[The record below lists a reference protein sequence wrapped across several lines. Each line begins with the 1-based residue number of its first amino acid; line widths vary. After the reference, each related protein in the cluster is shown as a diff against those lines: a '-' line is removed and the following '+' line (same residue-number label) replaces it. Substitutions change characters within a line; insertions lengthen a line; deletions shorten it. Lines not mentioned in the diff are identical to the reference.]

1 MRKKKSSKKLL
12 FKCIFFVFLC
22 VIIIRMCI
30 GTVVVISK
38 KDKFSLKNIF
48 NYGISDLNEDSGEN
62 SYSFEIDD
70 EDGFVYSD
78 TLKIKINILKY
89 SNDNNYNI
97 VCWDNGIEQKNMAI
111 SSDYVETELE
121 LNEGKNDI
129 LVKIYNNGSL
139 ENEYSKCVYYIKPY
153 THQFLDELTLKGVGC
168 QFRPT
173 IYETNY
179 KKSINLIT
187 KIGAQVVRCD
197 LKWHTLQAP
206 SGKYIYLDYYD
217 GWINSLKE
225 KNIKIIAPIS
235 GMGNF
240 LGSDQQISSEEE
252 SKKFINF
259 YNFVSDRYNGKL
271 DYVELFNEPN
281 NSAYFNDETINWYVK
296 TAKKISDLR
305 KNNVIAGVAASY
317 MQDKPK
323 EVSISTY
330 FNKATNAGLT
340 QYNIPFSYHVYDYE
354 NKKIQNASLLNKL
367 NVISDLFLNDGGFEK
382 KYLTEYGVS
391 TYTTNK
397 ITEEQ
402 QAEKVVQQ
410 STILDEKNIDMSV
423 LYSFIDLTT
432 NKGVRGDNFG
442 LMGNDYTPKKAYYSM
457 KNYYQNTNG
466 AEYIGAISSVA
477 DGLEFH
483 VYDKDGVP
491 LAVCWSRDSSKTIE
505 IPYSGFTAYDLY
517 GNEIENT
524 DGKLSITSSPVYLK
538 NVDRSYFYR
547 AISNTA
553 VSAYDEF
560 LTNYSDYLD
569 SSDEMIAVK
578 NEVNKMKKYAEGLA
592 NGGEVSEA
600 EALSKM
606 KEHFAIGDMILKA
619 YKDEKLSCEYVKLSS
634 MLDQL
639 NTIGYAFEDLVT
651 ITAKDVSNANLT
663 ATEKIMNTFD
673 NKASANVSVE
683 MVYPNKI
690 KAFAKD
696 YYDTSSYING
706 LEEDNPIKNGL
717 IISKGLHAY
726 YLAGW
731 ADSFTDC
738 YLETPEITIQ
748 YSNTELTNEDVV
760 VTLESN
766 VPIEMEGSNQYTF
779 TENGSFTFKYT
790 LYGEPKEITAVVDW
804 IDKDAPVISGIDER
818 EDETEQVTLN
828 VTDANLDTITV
839 TKDGQDVSFSNGD
852 ILIEK
857 GEYEVVAKD
866 RAGNSS
872 ERSFKIVDYIE
883 SNKIYYVSSD
893 GTGDGSSEDLPMN
906 VKDLNKLKLYAG
918 DKILLKSGEKYSVNI
933 ECKRK
938 GSPDNRVVISNYGEG
953 ALPVINGSLDLV
965 SNLEISNLK
974 FTNNAESCLVTN
986 YDYCENVKIENCIF
1000 DNVADSAIYL
1010 NRQVSNFE
1018 ITNCIFKNCK
1028 NAGITMKNDSQNL
1041 MVNSVK
1047 ITNNIFVNLT
1057 KSIDIASEIADNTFE
1072 NVEIGEN
1079 YFIVQTSDEAVI
1091 KVGKIVTDK
1100 FEVSVYSNLF
1110 YSFSRAYEV
1119 FEDSLNDIKGHLLCD
1134 YNTFYA
1140 YKESKYLNDISDI
1153 KTLGDE
1159 YGNEVNSNVTV
1170 IDREKYD
1177 VYDCLNT
1184 TLKLDDKEQ
1193 ILSNLTEKIDVGN
1206 RRMQVDVV
1214 GSPDRIIKNK
1224 VMGLEEM
1231 KNSDIEEIT
1240 DSSVAD
1246 EVLPLAGWQKVSIA
1260 IISIIVITGLF
1271 SAGKYSKYKKDT
1283 KKQIRRK

>member
-1 MRKKKSSKKLL
+1 MKKNGIFFLITIFLVLTVILVICFSKYNGIINLEKYKMKLNNL
-12 FKCIFFVFLC
+12 LINKQNYELEISEENKCIY
-22 VIIIRMCI
+22 
-30 GTVVVISK
+30 
-38 KDKFSLKNIF
+38 DK
-48 NYGISDLNEDSGEN
+48 E
-62 SYSFEIDD
+62 
-70 EDGFVYSD
+70 
-78 TLKIKINILKY
+78 IKINVKINNFSENTKY
-89 SNDNNYNI
+89 KLVAIVNNQTSEFEIVSNE
-97 VCWDNGIEQKNMAI
+97 CMI
-111 SSDYVETELE
+111 SLPQNV
-121 LNEGKNDI
+121 EGKKQVTLNLYENDEI
-129 LVKIYNNGSL
+129 V
-139 ENEYSKCVYYIKPY
+139 ENIDEELYIVFNYEK
-153 THQFLDELTLKGVGC
+153 QFLDEISEYGVQVHYRDG
-168 QFRPT
+168 T
-173 IYETNY
+173 KEKIES
-179 KKSINLIT
+179 SINLLKNLGINYVRSDFLYNSIYFKNGT
-187 KIGAQVVRCD
+187 QNYEAYDKWVNKIKNNTNVKILAVLGGYALSDNNKKFDSLDEINEYKSFPKILSNMFSNIDFFEVFNELNLESSYKKAYYTEED
-197 LKWHTLQAP
+197 MKFY
-206 SGKYIYLDYYD
+206 KYLLE
-217 GWINSLKE
+217 SLE
-225 KNIKIIAPIS
+225 NKNIMIAGTS
-235 GMGNF
+235 TTKNLKGN
-240 LGSDQQISSEEE
+240 SISS
-252 SKKFINF
+252 IDF
-259 YNFVSDRYNGKL
+259 YNLLNNIGGLDRINNVAIHPYTTNNVGRVSEIIEQHRK
-271 DYVELFNEPN
+271 LFND
-281 NSAYFNDETINWYVK
+281 F
-296 TAKKISDLR
+296 
-305 KNNVIAGVAASY
+305 GG
-317 MQDKPK
+317 
-323 EVSISTY
+323 
-330 FNKATNAGLT
+330 F
-340 QYNIPFSYHVYDYE
+340 
-354 NKKIQNASLLNKL
+354 LNL
-367 NVISDLFLNDGGFEK
+367 NV
-382 KYLTEYGVS
+382 TEYGS
-391 TYTTNK
+391 TLLYISDK
-397 ITEEQ
+397 V
-402 QAEKVVQQ
+402 QADDLVKQT
-410 STILDEKNIDMSV
+410 TILEKNNIKLKI
-423 LYSFIDLTT
+423 LYTLWTT
-432 NKGVRGDNFG
+432 TSNLKSYEQFG
-442 LMGNDYTPKKAYYSM
+442 LLTNDYKPRLSYYSM

-466 AEYIGAISSVA
+466 SEYIGAIPSVA

-491 LAVCWSRDSSKTIE
+491 LVVCWSSDKNKTIE
-505 IPYSGFTAYDLY
+505 IPYSGFIAYDLY
-517 GNEIENT
+517 GNVIENT

-673 NKASANVSVE
+673 NKVSANVSVE

-731 ADSFTDC
+731 ADSFADC
-738 YLETPEITIQ
+738 YLETPEIAIQ

-872 ERSFKIVDYIE
+872 ERSFKIVNYIE
-883 SNKIYYVSSD
+883 SNKIYYVSPD

-906 VKDLNKLKLYAG
+906 IKDLNKLKLYAG

-938 GSPDNRVVISNYGEG
+938 GSPDNRIVISNYGEG

-965 SNLEISNLK
+965 SNLKISNLR

-1041 MVNSVK
+1041 MVNSVN

-1057 KSIDIASEIADNTFE
+1057 KSIDIASEVADNTFE

-1119 FEDSLNDIKGHLLCD
+1119 FDDSLNDIKGHLLCD

-1159 YGNEVNSNVTV
+1159 YGNEANSNVTV

-1214 GSPDRIIKNK
+1214 GSPDKIIKNK

-1231 KNSDIEEIT
+1231 KISDIEEIT

>member
-1 MRKKKSSKKLL
+1 MKNKKTKKNILIVVIL
-12 FKCIFFVFLC
+12 FILIFWFLPT
-22 VIIIRMCI
+22 III
-30 GTVVVISK
+30 
-38 KDKFSLKNIF
+38 N
-48 NYGISDLNEDSGEN
+48 
-62 SYSFEIDD
+62 
-70 EDGFVYSD
+70 
-78 TLKIKINILKY
+78 LKIKNHINVKEIYSLTDVIEEFTTKNFESTYNINFNCQNNIVYTNEVKISYDFPNSDLKLIINDKEYNVRNNGEINYTLLQEGKNTIVLKVYDQDEKVKEISQDIYCILPYFSQFNDKYEKNGVVVHYRDSNPNYEDIDQSIDQLDSLGIQYIRTDFLQSSIINSSNDVYNFEKYDRWINKINNRNSNIQIIAIADGIFKHGGNRTIDSDSEIDEYVDYIEKIQSKYPQIKYFQILNEPNSYATWKINYNNTATIKWYSRIYEKLYEKSDLKNKIITSGTETPDSENEQKITSLNFYSEFSRTGGLNYINNISFHPYAFNDLYRLKLIINDHKKY
-89 SNDNNYNI
+89 SN
-97 VCWDNGIEQKNMAI
+97 
-111 SSDYVETELE
+111 
-121 LNEGKNDI
+121 
-129 LVKIYNNGSL
+129 
-139 ENEYSKCVYYIKPY
+139 EN
-153 THQFLDELTLKGVGC
+153 
-168 QFRPT
+168 
-173 IYETNY
+173 
-179 KKSINLIT
+179 
-187 KIGAQVVRCD
+187 
-197 LKWHTLQAP
+197 
-206 SGKYIYLDYYD
+206 
-217 GWINSLKE
+217 
-225 KNIKIIAPIS
+225 
-235 GMGNF
+235 
-240 LGSDQQISSEEE
+240 
-252 SKKFINF
+252 
-259 YNFVSDRYNGKL
+259 
-271 DYVELFNEPN
+271 
-281 NSAYFNDETINWYVK
+281 
-296 TAKKISDLR
+296 
-305 KNNVIAGVAASY
+305 
-317 MQDKPK
+317 
-323 EVSISTY
+323 
-330 FNKATNAGLT
+330 
-340 QYNIPFSYHVYDYE
+340 
-354 NKKIQNASLLNKL
+354 
-367 NVISDLFLNDGGFEK
+367 GGFNYLNITEYGSSTL
-382 KYLTEYGVS
+382 YLTEEKQALDLVRQSVFLDSRNINLKILYNLW
-391 TYTTNK
+391 TTSNDSK
-397 ITEEQ
+397 SLEQ
-402 QAEKVVQQ
+402 
-410 STILDEKNIDMSV
+410 
-423 LYSFIDLTT
+423 
-432 NKGVRGDNFG
+432 FG
-442 LMGNDYTPKKAYYSM
+442 LLRHDYTPRPSYYSM
-457 KNYYQNTNG
+457 KKYYENTNG
-466 AEYIGAISSVA
+466 SEYIGYIQNYIS
-477 DGLEFH
+477 GITFH

-491 LAVCWSRDSSKTIE
+491 LVVCWSNDDSKTIE

-524 DGKLSITSSPVYLK
+524 DGKLSITSAPVYLK
-538 NVDRSYFYR
+538 NADRSYFYR

-673 NKASANVSVE
+673 NKVSANVSVE

-706 LEEDNPIKNGL
+706 LEEENPIKNGL

-731 ADSFTDC
+731 ADSFADC

-748 YSNTELTNEDVV
+748 YSNTELTNGDVV

-828 VTDANLDTITV
+828 VNDANLDTVTV

-872 ERSFKIVDYIE
+872 EKSFKIVDYIE
-883 SNKIYYVSSD
+883 SNKTYYVSPD
-893 GTGDGSSEDLPMN
+893 GTGDGSSEDLPLN

-965 SNLEISNLK
+965 SNLKISNLR

-1057 KSIDIASEIADNTFE
+1057 KSIDIASEVVDNTFE

-1119 FEDSLNDIKGHLLCD
+1119 FEDSLNDIKGNLLCD

-1159 YGNEVNSNVTV
+1159 YGNEANSNVTV

-1214 GSPDRIIKNK
+1214 GSPDKIIKNK

>member
-48 NYGISDLNEDSGEN
+48 NYRISDLNEDSGEN

-129 LVKIYNNGSL
+129 LVKIYNNDSL

-491 LAVCWSRDSSKTIE
+491 LVVCWSNDNSKTIE

-578 NEVNKMKKYAEGLA
+578 NEVNKMKKYAEGLT

-651 ITAKDVSNANLT
+651 ITAKDVSKANLT
-663 ATEKIMNTFD
+663 ATEKIINIFD
-673 NKASANVSVE
+673 NKVSANVSVE

-696 YYDTSSYING
+696 YYDASSYING
-706 LEEDNPIKNGL
+706 LEEENPIKNGL

-731 ADSFTDC
+731 ADSFADC

-790 LYGEPKEITAVVDW
+790 LYGEPKDITAVVDW

-883 SNKIYYVSSD
+883 SNKNYYVSPD

-965 SNLEISNLK
+965 SNLEISNLR

-1041 MVNSVK
+1041 MVNGVK

-1057 KSIDIASEIADNTFE
+1057 KSIDIASEVADNTFE

-1100 FEVSVYSNLF
+1100 FGVSVYSNLF

-1153 KTLGDE
+1153 KTLCDE
-1159 YGNEVNSNVTV
+1159 YGNEANSNVTV

-1231 KNSDIEEIT
+1231 KTSDIEEIT

>member
-505 IPYSGFTAYDLY
+505 ILYSGFTAYDLY

-673 NKASANVSVE
+673 NKVSANVSVE

-706 LEEDNPIKNGL
+706 LEEENPIKNGL

-731 ADSFTDC
+731 ADSFADC

-828 VTDANLDTITV
+828 VIDANLDTITV

-1057 KSIDIASEIADNTFE
+1057 KSIDIASEVADNTFE

-1140 YKESKYLNDISDI
+1140 YKESKYLNDINDI
-1153 KTLGDE
+1153 KALGDE
-1159 YGNEVNSNVTV
+1159 YGNEANSNVTV

-1214 GSPDRIIKNK
+1214 GSPDKIIKNK

-1231 KNSDIEEIT
+1231 KTSDIEEIT

>member
-1 MRKKKSSKKLL
+1 MKKKIFKNVIIL
-12 FKCIFFVFLC
+12 FIICIFVIPTL
-22 VIIIRMCI
+22 VIIKKYKNSNFKIYNLYDLITLEKVEER
-30 GTVVVISK
+30 TVPKCTIDIETENNIVYE
-38 KDKFSLKNIF
+38 KNI
-48 NYGISDLNEDSGEN
+48 I
-62 SYSFEIDD
+62 
-70 EDGFVYSD
+70 
-78 TLKIKINILKY
+78 IKIAVSDFTDITNIRAYINDEEYFFTSENNEIPIELK
-89 SNDNNYNI
+89 
-97 VCWDNGIEQKNMAI
+97 
-111 SSDYVETELE
+111 
-121 LNEGKNDI
+121 EGKNI
-129 LVKIYNNGSL
+129 VSAMVYNGDEKL
-139 ENEYSKCVYYIKPY
+139 LEYSKDIYCVIPY
-153 THQFLDELTLKGVGC
+153 KKQFLDECSKKGIQLHYNGNENYNMSFNLLKSLGVGYVRAD
-168 QFRPT
+168 F
-173 IYETNY
+173 YEPSIFVDGRYNFDNYDKWMRKIIKESNLKVIGIINGIGDRGSNLVYGNYNRTKEFINKVSERYSQIKYFELLNEENAKEYVNDSAIEDYAYLLNSLNMSSDVKIIPNGSATYTKDSSTSLSSITYY
-179 KKSINLIT
+179 KKLF
-187 KIGAQVVRCD
+187 
-197 LKWHTLQAP
+197 
-206 SGKYIYLDYYD
+206 YYD
-217 GWINSLKE
+217 NSI
-225 KNIKIIAPIS
+225 KNITFHPY
-235 GMGNF
+235 
-240 LGSDQQISSEEE
+240 D
-252 SKKFINF
+252 
-259 YNFVSDRYNGKL
+259 VSY
-271 DYVELFNEPN
+271 
-281 NSAYFNDETINWYVK
+281 
-296 TAKKISDLR
+296 
-305 KNNVIAGVAASY
+305 
-317 MQDKPK
+317 
-323 EVSISTY
+323 
-330 FNKATNAGLT
+330 
-340 QYNIPFSYHVYDYE
+340 
-354 NKKIQNASLLNKL
+354 IQ
-367 NVISDLFLNDGGFEK
+367 GFEK
-382 KYLTEYGVS
+382 KVKDHKILSNDLGGFIKINATEYGS
-391 TYTTNK
+391 TTQK
-397 ITEEQ
+397 LSEQ
-402 QAEKVVQQ
+402 QQANDIIKQTVNLENDCNIISLYNLWTTSSSKDEYEQFG
-410 STILDEKNIDMSV
+410 IL
-423 LYSFIDLTT
+423 T
-432 NKGVRGDNFG
+432 
-442 LMGNDYTPKKAYYSM
+442 NDYVPKLSYYAL
-457 KNYYQNTNG
+457 KQYYTNTNG
-466 AEYIGAISSVA
+466 AEYIGKIS
-477 DGLEFH
+477 LENPVVECH
-483 VYDKDGVP
+483 VYDKDGDILV
-491 LAVCWSRDSSKTIE
+491 VYWSNDNTQKIE
-505 IPYSGFTAYDLY
+505 IPYTNFNAYDLY
-517 GNEIENT
+517 GNEIKNT
-524 DGKLSITSSPVYLK
+524 NGKLSITSSPVYLK
-538 NVDRSYFYR
+538 NADRSYFYR

-553 VSAYDEF
+553 ASAYNEF

-639 NTIGYAFEDLVT
+639 NTTGYAFEDLVT
-651 ITAKDVSNANLT
+651 ITAKDVSNASLT

-673 NKASANVSVE
+673 NKVSANVSVE

-706 LEEDNPIKNGL
+706 LEEENPIKNGL
-717 IISKGLHAY
+717 IIGKGLHAY

-731 ADSFTDC
+731 ADSFADC

-779 TENGSFTFKYT
+779 AENGSFTFKYT

-828 VTDANLDTITV
+828 VTDDNLDTITV
-839 TKDGQDVSFSNGD
+839 TKDGQDISFSNGD

-883 SNKIYYVSSD
+883 SNKTYYVSSD

-953 ALPVINGSLDLV
+953 ALPVINGSLDLF
-965 SNLEISNLK
+965 SNLEISNLR

-1041 MVNSVK
+1041 MVDGVK

-1057 KSIDIASEIADNTFE
+1057 KSIDIASEVADNTFE
-1072 NVEIGEN
+1072 NVEISEN

-1153 KTLGDE
+1153 KALSDE
-1159 YGNEVNSNVTV
+1159 YGNEANSNVTV

-1193 ILSNLTEKIDVGN
+1193 ILNNLTEKIDVGN
-1206 RRMQVDVV
+1206 RRMKVDVV
-1214 GSPDRIIKNK
+1214 GSPDKIIKNK

-1231 KNSDIEEIT
+1231 KTSDIEEIT

>member
-187 KIGAQVVRCD
+187 KIGAQIVRCD

-965 SNLEISNLK
+965 SNLEISNLR

-1010 NRQVSNFE
+1010 NRQISNFE

-1028 NAGITMKNDSQNL
+1028 NTGITMKNDSQNL

-1057 KSIDIASEIADNTFE
+1057 KSIDIASEVADNTFE

-1159 YGNEVNSNVTV
+1159 YGNEANSNVTV

-1214 GSPDRIIKNK
+1214 GSPDKIIKNK

-1231 KNSDIEEIT
+1231 KTSDIEEIT

>member
-97 VCWDNGIEQKNMAI
+97 VCWDNGIEQKKMAI
-111 SSDYVETELE
+111 SSDYVETQLE

-491 LAVCWSRDSSKTIE
+491 LVVCWSNDNSKTIE

-547 AISNTA
+547 AIFNTA

-651 ITAKDVSNANLT
+651 ITAKDVSKANLT
-663 ATEKIMNTFD
+663 ATEKIMNIFD
-673 NKASANVSVE
+673 NKVSANVSVE

-731 ADSFTDC
+731 ADSFADC

-748 YSNTELTNEDVV
+748 YSNPELTNEDVV

-883 SNKIYYVSSD
+883 SNKTYYVSPD
-893 GTGDGSSEDLPMN
+893 GTGDGSSEDLPMSA
-906 VKDLNKLKLYAG
+906 KDLNKLKLYAG

-965 SNLEISNLK
+965 SNLEISNLR

-1057 KSIDIASEIADNTFE
+1057 KSIDIASEVADNTFE

-1119 FEDSLNDIKGHLLCD
+1119 FDDSLNDIKGHLLCD

-1159 YGNEVNSNVTV
+1159 YGNEANSNVTV

-1206 RRMQVDVV
+1206 RRMQVDIV
-1214 GSPDRIIKNK
+1214 GSPDKIIKNK

>member
-1 MRKKKSSKKLL
+1 MKKNVIFFLIT
-12 FKCIFFVFLC
+12 IFFVL
-22 VIIIRMCI
+22 
-30 GTVVVISK
+30 VVILAICFSK
-38 KDKFSLKNIF
+38 HNDIINFEKYKMKLSNLLINKQNYQLEISEENKCIYDKEIKINVKINNFNENIKYKLLAIV
-48 NYGISDLNEDSGEN
+48 NNQTSE
-62 SYSFEIDD
+62 FEID
-70 EDGFVYSD
+70 
-78 TLKIKINILKY
+78 
-89 SNDNNYNI
+89 SNE
-97 VCWDNGIEQKNMAI
+97 CMI
-111 SSDYVETELE
+111 SLPQSV
-121 LNEGKNDI
+121 EGKKQITLNLYENDEI
-129 LVKIYNNGSL
+129 VESIDEEL
-139 ENEYSKCVYYIKPY
+139 YIVFNYEK
-153 THQFLDELTLKGVGC
+153 QFLDEISKYGIQVHYRDGTKEKIESSLNLLKNLGINYVRSDFLYNSIYLKNGTQNYEAYDKWVNKIKNNTNVKILAVLGGYALSDNNKKFDSLDEINEYKSFPKILSNRFSNIDIFEVFNELNLESSYKKAYSTEEDMKFYKDLLESLENKNIMIAGTSTTKNLKG
-168 QFRPT
+168 
-173 IYETNY
+173 
-179 KKSINLIT
+179 
-187 KIGAQVVRCD
+187 
-197 LKWHTLQAP
+197 
-206 SGKYIYLDYYD
+206 
-217 GWINSLKE
+217 NS
-225 KNIKIIAPIS
+225 
-235 GMGNF
+235 
-240 LGSDQQISSEEE
+240 ISS
-252 SKKFINF
+252 IDF
-259 YNFVSDRYNGKL
+259 YNLLNNIGGLDRINNVAIHPYTTNNVGRVSEIIEQHRK
-271 DYVELFNEPN
+271 LFND
-281 NSAYFNDETINWYVK
+281 F
-296 TAKKISDLR
+296 
-305 KNNVIAGVAASY
+305 GG
-317 MQDKPK
+317 
-323 EVSISTY
+323 
-330 FNKATNAGLT
+330 F
-340 QYNIPFSYHVYDYE
+340 
-354 NKKIQNASLLNKL
+354 LNL
-367 NVISDLFLNDGGFEK
+367 NV
-382 KYLTEYGVS
+382 TEYGS
-391 TYTTNK
+391 TLLYISDK
-397 ITEEQ
+397 V
-402 QAEKVVQQ
+402 QADDLVKQT
-410 STILDEKNIDMSV
+410 TILEKNNIKLKI
-423 LYSFIDLTT
+423 LYTLWTTTSDL
-432 NKGVRGDNFG
+432 KSYEQFG
-442 LMGNDYTPKKAYYSM
+442 LLTNDYKPRLSYYSM

-466 AEYIGAISSVA
+466 AEYVGAIPGVA
-477 DGLEFH
+477 DGLELH
-483 VYDKDGVP
+483 VYDKDGNP
-491 LAVCWSRDSSKTIE
+491 LIICWSTDKNKTIE
-505 IPYSGFTAYDLY
+505 ISYSGFTAYDLY

-524 DGKLSITSSPVYLK
+524 DGKLSITSSPIYLK

-569 SSDEMIAVK
+569 SSDEMTAVK

-592 NGGEVSEA
+592 NGGEVSEV

-651 ITAKDVSNANLT
+651 ITAKDVSSANLT

-673 NKASANVSVE
+673 NKVSTNSDVE

-717 IISKGLHAY
+717 IIGKGLHAY

-731 ADSFTDC
+731 ADSFADC

-804 IDKDAPVISGIDER
+804 IDKEAPVISGIDER

-828 VTDANLDTITV
+828 VTDDNLDTVTV

-883 SNKIYYVSSD
+883 SNKNYYVSPD
-893 GTGDGSSEDLPMN
+893 GTGDGSSEDLPMSA
-906 VKDLNKLKLYAG
+906 KDLNKLKLYAG

-1057 KSIDIASEIADNTFE
+1057 KSIDIASEVADNTFE

-1140 YKESKYLNDISDI
+1140 YKESKYLNDINDI
-1153 KTLGDE
+1153 KALGDE
-1159 YGNEVNSNVTV
+1159 YGNEANSNVTV

-1214 GSPDRIIKNK
+1214 GSPDKIIKNK

-1231 KNSDIEEIT
+1231 KTSDIEEIT

>member
-1 MRKKKSSKKLL
+1 MKKNGIFFLITIFLVLTVILVICFSKYNGIINLEKYKMKLNNL
-12 FKCIFFVFLC
+12 LINKQNYELEISEENKCIY
-22 VIIIRMCI
+22 
-30 GTVVVISK
+30 
-38 KDKFSLKNIF
+38 DK
-48 NYGISDLNEDSGEN
+48 E
-62 SYSFEIDD
+62 
-70 EDGFVYSD
+70 
-78 TLKIKINILKY
+78 IKINVKINNFSENTKY
-89 SNDNNYNI
+89 KLVAIVNNQTSEFEIVSNE
-97 VCWDNGIEQKNMAI
+97 CMI
-111 SSDYVETELE
+111 SLPQNV
-121 LNEGKNDI
+121 EGKKQVTLNLYENDEI
-129 LVKIYNNGSL
+129 V
-139 ENEYSKCVYYIKPY
+139 ENIDEELYIVFNYEK
-153 THQFLDELTLKGVGC
+153 QFLDEISEYGVQVHYRDG
-168 QFRPT
+168 T
-173 IYETNY
+173 KEKIES
-179 KKSINLIT
+179 SINLLKNLGINYVRSDFLYNSIYFKNGT
-187 KIGAQVVRCD
+187 QNYEAYDKWVNKIKNNTNVKILAVLGGYALSDNNKKFDSLDEINEYKSFPKILSNMFSNIDFFEVFNELNLESSYKKAYYTEED
-197 LKWHTLQAP
+197 MKFY
-206 SGKYIYLDYYD
+206 KYLLE
-217 GWINSLKE
+217 SLE
-225 KNIKIIAPIS
+225 NKNIMIAGTS
-235 GMGNF
+235 TTKNLKGN
-240 LGSDQQISSEEE
+240 SISS
-252 SKKFINF
+252 IDF
-259 YNFVSDRYNGKL
+259 YNLLNNIGGLDRINNVAIHPYTTNNVGRVSEIIEQHRK
-271 DYVELFNEPN
+271 LFND
-281 NSAYFNDETINWYVK
+281 F
-296 TAKKISDLR
+296 
-305 KNNVIAGVAASY
+305 GG
-317 MQDKPK
+317 
-323 EVSISTY
+323 
-330 FNKATNAGLT
+330 F
-340 QYNIPFSYHVYDYE
+340 
-354 NKKIQNASLLNKL
+354 LNL
-367 NVISDLFLNDGGFEK
+367 NV
-382 KYLTEYGVS
+382 TEYGS
-391 TYTTNK
+391 TLLYISDK
-397 ITEEQ
+397 V
-402 QAEKVVQQ
+402 QADDLVKQT
-410 STILDEKNIDMSV
+410 TILEKNNIKLKI
-423 LYSFIDLTT
+423 LYTLWTT
-432 NKGVRGDNFG
+432 TSNLKSYEQFG
-442 LMGNDYTPKKAYYSM
+442 LLTNDYKPRLSYYSM

-466 AEYIGAISSVA
+466 SEYIGAIPSVA

-491 LAVCWSRDSSKTIE
+491 LVVCWSSDKNKTIE
-505 IPYSGFTAYDLY
+505 IPYSGFIAYDLY
-517 GNEIENT
+517 GNVIENT

-651 ITAKDVSNANLT
+651 IIAKDVSNANLT

-673 NKASANVSVE
+673 NKVSANVSVE

-731 ADSFTDC
+731 ADSFADC
-738 YLETPEITIQ
+738 YLETPEIAIQ

-804 IDKDAPVISGIDER
+804 IDKDAPAISGIDER

-839 TKDGQDVSFSNGD
+839 TKDGQDVLFSNGD

-866 RAGNSS
+866 RAGNFS
-872 ERSFKIVDYIE
+872 ERSFKIVNYIE
-883 SNKIYYVSSD
+883 SNKIYYVSPD

-906 VKDLNKLKLYAG
+906 IKDLNKLKLYAG

-965 SNLEISNLK
+965 SNLEISNLR
-974 FTNNAESCLVTN
+974 FTNNVESCLVTN

-1100 FEVSVYSNLF
+1100 FDVSVYSNLF

-1159 YGNEVNSNVTV
+1159 YGNEANSNVTV

-1214 GSPDRIIKNK
+1214 GSPDKIIKNK

-1231 KNSDIEEIT
+1231 KTSDIEEIT

>member
-1 MRKKKSSKKLL
+1 MKFYKYLL
-12 FKCIFFVFLC
+12 
-22 VIIIRMCI
+22 
-30 GTVVVISK
+30 
-38 KDKFSLKNIF
+38 
-48 NYGISDLNEDSGEN
+48 E
-62 SYSFEIDD
+62 
-70 EDGFVYSD
+70 
-78 TLKIKINILKY
+78 
-89 SNDNNYNI
+89 
-97 VCWDNGIEQKNMAI
+97 
-111 SSDYVETELE
+111 
-121 LNEGKNDI
+121 
-129 LVKIYNNGSL
+129 SL
-139 ENEYSKCVYYIKPY
+139 ENKNIMIAGTSTTKNLKGNSISSIDFYNLLNNIGGLDRINNVAIHPY
-153 THQFLDELTLKGVGC
+153 TTNNVG
-168 QFRPT
+168 RVS
-173 IYETNY
+173 E
-179 KKSINLIT
+179 
-187 KIGAQVVRCD
+187 
-197 LKWHTLQAP
+197 
-206 SGKYIYLDYYD
+206 
-217 GWINSLKE
+217 
-225 KNIKIIAPIS
+225 IIE
-235 GMGNF
+235 
-240 LGSDQQISSEEE
+240 QHR
-252 SKKFINF
+252 K
-259 YNFVSDRYNGKL
+259 
-271 DYVELFNEPN
+271 LFND
-281 NSAYFNDETINWYVK
+281 F
-296 TAKKISDLR
+296 
-305 KNNVIAGVAASY
+305 GG
-317 MQDKPK
+317 
-323 EVSISTY
+323 
-330 FNKATNAGLT
+330 F
-340 QYNIPFSYHVYDYE
+340 
-354 NKKIQNASLLNKL
+354 LNL
-367 NVISDLFLNDGGFEK
+367 NV
-382 KYLTEYGVS
+382 TEYGS
-391 TYTTNK
+391 TLLYISDK
-397 ITEEQ
+397 V
-402 QAEKVVQQ
+402 QADDLVKQT
-410 STILDEKNIDMSV
+410 TILEKNNIKLKI
-423 LYSFIDLTT
+423 LYTLWTT
-432 NKGVRGDNFG
+432 TSNLKSYEQFG
-442 LMGNDYTPKKAYYSM
+442 LLTNDYKPRLSYYSM

-466 AEYIGAISSVA
+466 SEYIGAIPSVA

-491 LAVCWSRDSSKTIE
+491 LVVCWSSDKNKTIE
-505 IPYSGFTAYDLY
+505 IPYSGFIAYDLY
-517 GNEIENT
+517 GNVIENT

-651 ITAKDVSNANLT
+651 ITAKDVSKANLT
-663 ATEKIMNTFD
+663 ATEKIMNIFD
-673 NKASANVSVE
+673 NKVSANVSVE

-731 ADSFTDC
+731 ADSFADC
-738 YLETPEITIQ
+738 YLETPEIAIQ

-804 IDKDAPVISGIDER
+804 IDKDAPAISGIDER

-839 TKDGQDVSFSNGD
+839 TKDGQDVLFSNGD

-872 ERSFKIVDYIE
+872 ERSFKIVNYIE
-883 SNKIYYVSSD
+883 SNKIYYVSPD

-906 VKDLNKLKLYAG
+906 IKDLNKLKLYAG

-965 SNLEISNLK
+965 SNLEISNLR

-1057 KSIDIASEIADNTFE
+1057 KSIDIASEVADNTFE

-1100 FEVSVYSNLF
+1100 FDVSVYSNLF

-1159 YGNEVNSNVTV
+1159 YGNEANSNVTV

-1214 GSPDRIIKNK
+1214 GSPDKIIKNK

-1231 KNSDIEEIT
+1231 KTSDIEEIT

>member
-1 MRKKKSSKKLL
+1 MKNKKIKKYILIIVLL
-12 FKCIFFVFLC
+12 FILIFWFFPT
-22 VIIIRMCI
+22 IILNLKIQKKENVRRVYSLVDAI
-30 GTVVVISK
+30 EEVTTKNVDSIYNISFECQNNIVYTNELK
-38 KDKFSLKNIF
+38 INYDFPDSESKITINDKEYNVR
-48 NYGISDLNEDSGEN
+48 GSGE
-62 SYSFEIDD
+62 
-70 EDGFVYSD
+70 
-78 TLKIKINILKY
+78 INYQPL
-89 SNDNNYNI
+89 
-97 VCWDNGIEQKNMAI
+97 Q
-111 SSDYVETELE
+111 
-121 LNEGKNDI
+121 EGKNTLVMKVYEQNEEVKEISQDI
-129 LVKIYNNGSL
+129 YCILPYVNQFNDKSGKNGVTVHYRDS
-139 ENEYSKCVYYIKPY
+139 NPN
-153 THQFLDELTLKGVGC
+153 
-168 QFRPT
+168 
-173 IYETNY
+173 YEDVDQ
-179 KKSINLIT
+179 SINQLDSLGIQYIRT
-187 KIGAQVVRCD
+187 D
-197 LKWHTLQAP
+197 FLQ
-206 SGKYIYLDYYD
+206 SSIVDKSNDVYNFEKYDN
-217 GWINSLKE
+217 WINKILNRKS
-225 KNIKIIAPIS
+225 NIRIIAIMD
-235 GMGNF
+235 GIFKHGGNRIID
-240 LGSDQQISSEEE
+240 SDSEIDEYIDYIEKVQDKYSQIEY
-252 SKKFINF
+252 FQ
-259 YNFVSDRYNGKL
+259 VL
-271 DYVELFNEPN
+271 NEPN
-281 NSAYFNDETINWYVK
+281 SYATWKINY
-296 TAKKISDLR
+296 
-305 KNNVIAGVAASY
+305 NNVEDIKWYSKIYEKLFENSNLKNKIITSGTETPDSENENRITSLKFYNEFARTDGLNYINNITFHPYA
-317 MQDKPK
+317 
-323 EVSISTY
+323 
-330 FNKATNAGLT
+330 FNALSRLENLIDGHR
-340 QYNIPFSYHVYDYE
+340 QFSD
-354 NKKIQNASLLNKL
+354 QN
-367 NVISDLFLNDGGFEK
+367 GGFN
-382 KYLTEYGVS
+382 YLNLTEYGS
-391 TYTTNK
+391 TVRYL
-397 ITEEQ
+397 TEEQ
-402 QAEKVVQQ
+402 QAEDLVRQ
-410 STILDEKNIDMSV
+410 SVFLDSKNINLKV
-423 LYSFIDLTT
+423 LYNLWTT
-432 NKGVRGDNFG
+432 ADNSKSLEQFG
-442 LMGNDYTPKKAYYSM
+442 LLRHDYTPRPSYYSM
-457 KNYYQNTNG
+457 KKYYENINGSEYLGYMSNY
-466 AEYIGAISSVA
+466 IS
-477 DGLEFH
+477 GLTIH
-483 VYDKDGVP
+483 VYDKDGIP

-505 IPYSGFTAYDLY
+505 IPYVGFTAYDLY
-517 GNEIENT
+517 GNKIENT
-524 DGKLSITSSPVYLK
+524 NGKLTINDRSPIYLK

-553 VSAYDEF
+553 ASAYDEF

-569 SSDEMIAVK
+569 SSDEMIVVK

-663 ATEKIMNTFD
+663 ATEKIMNIFD
-673 NKASANVSVE
+673 NKVSANSDVE

-731 ADSFTDC
+731 ADSFADC
-738 YLETPEITIQ
+738 YLETPEIAIQ

-779 TENGSFTFKYT
+779 TENGSFTFKYI

-818 EDETEQVTLN
+818 EDETEHVTLN

-872 ERSFKIVDYIE
+872 ERPFKIVDYIE
-883 SNKIYYVSSD
+883 SNKIYYVSPD
-893 GTGDGSSEDLPMN
+893 GTGDGSSEDLPMSA
-906 VKDLNKLKLYAG
+906 KDLNKLKLYAG

-965 SNLEISNLK
+965 SNLEISNLR

-1057 KSIDIASEIADNTFE
+1057 KSIDIASEVADNTFE

-1119 FEDSLNDIKGHLLCD
+1119 FEDSLNDIKGNLLCD

-1159 YGNEVNSNVTV
+1159 YGNEANSNVTV

-1214 GSPDRIIKNK
+1214 GSPDKIIKNK

-1260 IISIIVITGLF
+1260 IISVIVITGLF

>member
-1 MRKKKSSKKLL
+1 MKKNGIFFLITIFLVLTVILVICFSKYNGIINLEKYKMKLNNL
-12 FKCIFFVFLC
+12 LINKQNYELEISEENKCIY
-22 VIIIRMCI
+22 
-30 GTVVVISK
+30 
-38 KDKFSLKNIF
+38 DK
-48 NYGISDLNEDSGEN
+48 E
-62 SYSFEIDD
+62 
-70 EDGFVYSD
+70 
-78 TLKIKINILKY
+78 IKINVKINNFSENTKY
-89 SNDNNYNI
+89 KLVAIVNNQTSEFEIVSNE
-97 VCWDNGIEQKNMAI
+97 CMI
-111 SSDYVETELE
+111 SLPQNV
-121 LNEGKNDI
+121 EGKKQVTLNLYENDEI
-129 LVKIYNNGSL
+129 V
-139 ENEYSKCVYYIKPY
+139 ENIDEELYIVFNYEK
-153 THQFLDELTLKGVGC
+153 QFLDEISEYGVQVHYRDG
-168 QFRPT
+168 T
-173 IYETNY
+173 KEKIES
-179 KKSINLIT
+179 SINLLKNLGINYVRSDFLYNSIYFKNGT
-187 KIGAQVVRCD
+187 QNYEAYDKWVNKIKNNTNVKILAVLGGYALSDNNKKFDSLDEINEYKSFPKILSNMFSNIDFFEVFNELNLESSYKKAYYTEED
-197 LKWHTLQAP
+197 MKFY
-206 SGKYIYLDYYD
+206 KYLLE
-217 GWINSLKE
+217 SLE
-225 KNIKIIAPIS
+225 NKNIMIAGTS
-235 GMGNF
+235 TTKNLKGN
-240 LGSDQQISSEEE
+240 SISS
-252 SKKFINF
+252 IDF
-259 YNFVSDRYNGKL
+259 YNLLNNIGGLDRINNVAIHPYTTNNVGRVSEIIEQHRK
-271 DYVELFNEPN
+271 LFND
-281 NSAYFNDETINWYVK
+281 F
-296 TAKKISDLR
+296 
-305 KNNVIAGVAASY
+305 GG
-317 MQDKPK
+317 
-323 EVSISTY
+323 
-330 FNKATNAGLT
+330 F
-340 QYNIPFSYHVYDYE
+340 
-354 NKKIQNASLLNKL
+354 LNL
-367 NVISDLFLNDGGFEK
+367 NV
-382 KYLTEYGVS
+382 TEYGS
-391 TYTTNK
+391 TLLYISDK
-397 ITEEQ
+397 V
-402 QAEKVVQQ
+402 QADDLVKQT
-410 STILDEKNIDMSV
+410 TILEKNNIKLKI
-423 LYSFIDLTT
+423 LYTLWTT
-432 NKGVRGDNFG
+432 TSNLKSYEQFG
-442 LMGNDYTPKKAYYSM
+442 LLTNDYKPRLSYYSM

-466 AEYIGAISSVA
+466 SEYIGAIPSVA

-491 LAVCWSRDSSKTIE
+491 LVVCWSSDKNKTIE
-505 IPYSGFTAYDLY
+505 IPYSGFIAYDLY
-517 GNEIENT
+517 GNVIENT

-538 NVDRSYFYR
+538 NADRSYFYR

-553 VSAYDEF
+553 ASAYDEF

-569 SSDEMIAVK
+569 SSDEMIVVK

-673 NKASANVSVE
+673 NKASANSDVE

-731 ADSFTDC
+731 ADSFADC
-738 YLETPEITIQ
+738 YLETPEIAIQ

-804 IDKDAPVISGIDER
+804 IDKDAPAISGIDER

-839 TKDGQDVSFSNGD
+839 TKDGQDVLFSNGD

-866 RAGNSS
+866 RAGNFS
-872 ERSFKIVDYIE
+872 ERSFKIVNYIE
-883 SNKIYYVSSD
+883 SNKIYYVSPD

-906 VKDLNKLKLYAG
+906 IKDLNKLKLYAG

-965 SNLEISNLK
+965 SNLEISNLR
-974 FTNNAESCLVTN
+974 FTNNVESCLVTN

-1100 FEVSVYSNLF
+1100 FDVSVYSNLF

-1159 YGNEVNSNVTV
+1159 YGNEANSNVTV

-1214 GSPDRIIKNK
+1214 GSPDKIIKNK

-1231 KNSDIEEIT
+1231 KTSDIEEIT

>member
-1 MRKKKSSKKLL
+1 MKKNGIFFLITIFLVLTVILVICFSKYNGIINLEKYKMKLNNL
-12 FKCIFFVFLC
+12 LINKQNYELEISEENKCIY
-22 VIIIRMCI
+22 
-30 GTVVVISK
+30 
-38 KDKFSLKNIF
+38 DK
-48 NYGISDLNEDSGEN
+48 E
-62 SYSFEIDD
+62 
-70 EDGFVYSD
+70 
-78 TLKIKINILKY
+78 IKINVKINNFSENTKY
-89 SNDNNYNI
+89 KLVAIVNNQTSEFEIVSNE
-97 VCWDNGIEQKNMAI
+97 CMI
-111 SSDYVETELE
+111 SLPQNV
-121 LNEGKNDI
+121 EGKKQVTLNLYENDEI
-129 LVKIYNNGSL
+129 V
-139 ENEYSKCVYYIKPY
+139 ENIDEELYIVFNYEK
-153 THQFLDELTLKGVGC
+153 QFLDEISEYGVQVHYRDG
-168 QFRPT
+168 T
-173 IYETNY
+173 KEKIES
-179 KKSINLIT
+179 SINLLKNLGINYVRSDFLYNSIYFKNGT
-187 KIGAQVVRCD
+187 QNYEAYDKWVNKIKNNTNVKILAVLGGYALSDNNKKFDSLDEINEYKSFPKILSNMFSNIDFFEVFNELNLESSYKKAYYTEED
-197 LKWHTLQAP
+197 MKFY
-206 SGKYIYLDYYD
+206 KYLLE
-217 GWINSLKE
+217 SLE
-225 KNIKIIAPIS
+225 NKNIMIAGTS
-235 GMGNF
+235 TTKNLKGN
-240 LGSDQQISSEEE
+240 SISS
-252 SKKFINF
+252 IDF
-259 YNFVSDRYNGKL
+259 YNLLNNIGGLDRINNVAIHPYTTNNVGRVSEIIEQHRK
-271 DYVELFNEPN
+271 LFND
-281 NSAYFNDETINWYVK
+281 F
-296 TAKKISDLR
+296 
-305 KNNVIAGVAASY
+305 GG
-317 MQDKPK
+317 
-323 EVSISTY
+323 
-330 FNKATNAGLT
+330 F
-340 QYNIPFSYHVYDYE
+340 
-354 NKKIQNASLLNKL
+354 LNL
-367 NVISDLFLNDGGFEK
+367 NV
-382 KYLTEYGVS
+382 TEYGS
-391 TYTTNK
+391 TLLYISDK
-397 ITEEQ
+397 L
-402 QAEKVVQQ
+402 QANDLVKQT
-410 STILDEKNIDMSV
+410 TILEKNNIKLKI
-423 LYSFIDLTT
+423 LYTLWTT
-432 NKGVRGDNFG
+432 TSNLKSYEQFG
-442 LMGNDYTPKKAYYSM
+442 LLTNDYKPRLSYYSM

-466 AEYIGAISSVA
+466 SEYIGDIPSVA

-491 LAVCWSRDSSKTIE
+491 LVVCWSSDKNKTIE
-505 IPYSGFTAYDLY
+505 IPYSGFIAYDLY
-517 GNEIENT
+517 GNVIENT

-553 VSAYDEF
+553 ASAYDEF

-651 ITAKDVSNANLT
+651 ITAKDVSKANLT
-663 ATEKIMNTFD
+663 ATEKIMNIFD

-857 GEYEVVAKD
+857 GEYEVVAND

-883 SNKIYYVSSD
+883 SNKIYYVSPD
-893 GTGDGSSEDLPMN
+893 GTGDGSSEDLPMSA
-906 VKDLNKLKLYAG
+906 KDLNKLKLYAG

-965 SNLEISNLK
+965 SNLKISNLR

-1057 KSIDIASEIADNTFE
+1057 KSIDIASEVADNTFE

-1119 FEDSLNDIKGHLLCD
+1119 FDDSLNDIKGHLLCD

-1159 YGNEVNSNVTV
+1159 YGNEANSNVTV

-1231 KNSDIEEIT
+1231 KTSDIEEIT

>member
-1 MRKKKSSKKLL
+1 MKSKILKKIILISVICFLL
-12 FKCIFFVFLC
+12 IFFMLAICRTGIIKVENWSNSNFFMSEEIDFKIESPS
-22 VIIIRMCI
+22 VIYDDFCELKLYVNQDEKDALIKVLYNDQCSEYTITGSEI
-30 GTVVVISK
+30 TVP
-38 KDKFSLKNIF
+38 LKN
-48 NYGISDLNEDSGEN
+48 
-62 SYSFEIDD
+62 
-70 EDGFVYSD
+70 
-78 TLKIKINILKY
+78 
-89 SNDNNYNI
+89 
-97 VCWDNGIEQKNMAI
+97 
-111 SSDYVETELE
+111 
-121 LNEGKNDI
+121 LNEGKNN
-129 LVKIYNNGSL
+129 VKIVVTKE
-139 ENEYSKCVYYIKPY
+139 ENQIYSEEKSIYYIKPY
-153 THQFLDELTLKGVGC
+153 VEQFNDKSEKNGVVVHY
-168 QFRPT
+168 RDSNPN
-173 IYETNY
+173 YEDVDQ
-179 KKSINLIT
+179 SINQLDSLGIQYIRT
-187 KIGAQVVRCD
+187 D
-197 LKWHTLQAP
+197 FLQ
-206 SGKYIYLDYYD
+206 SSILNQTTGEYNFDKYDN
-217 GWINSLKE
+217 WINKIISKNS
-225 KNIKIIAPIS
+225 NIKIVAIID
-235 GMGNF
+235 GIFKHGGNRIID
-240 LGSDQQISSEEE
+240 SDEEVDEYVDFVEDIYKKYPQI
-252 SKKFINF
+252 KYFQ
-259 YNFVSDRYNGKL
+259 VL
-271 DYVELFNEPN
+271 NEPN
-281 NSAYFNDETINWYVK
+281 SYATWKINYNNVNDIQWYSKIYEKLFKKNNLKDKILTSGTETPDSENENKITSLRFYNEFSRMGGLNYINNISFHPYAFNDLYRLKLIIN
-296 TAKKISDLR
+296 DHR
-305 KNNVIAGVAASY
+305 KYSN
-317 MQDKPK
+317 
-323 EVSISTY
+323 
-330 FNKATNAGLT
+330 
-340 QYNIPFSYHVYDYE
+340 E
-354 NKKIQNASLLNKL
+354 N
-367 NVISDLFLNDGGFEK
+367 GGFNYLNITEYGSTIR
-382 KYLTEYGVS
+382 YLTEEKQAFDLVKQSVFLDSRNINLKILYNLW
-391 TYTTNK
+391 TTSNNSNSL
-397 ITEEQ
+397 EQ
-402 QAEKVVQQ
+402 
-410 STILDEKNIDMSV
+410 
-423 LYSFIDLTT
+423 
-432 NKGVRGDNFG
+432 FG
-442 LMGNDYTPKKAYYSM
+442 LLRNDYTPRPSYYSM
-457 KNYYQNTNG
+457 KKYYENTNG
-466 AEYIGAISSVA
+466 SEYIGYIQNSE
-477 DGLEFH
+477 LTFH

-491 LAVCWSRDSSKTIE
+491 LVVCWSNDNSKTIE

-538 NVDRSYFYR
+538 NADRSYFYR

-651 ITAKDVSNANLT
+651 ITAKDVSNANLM

-706 LEEDNPIKNGL
+706 LEEENPIKNGL
-717 IISKGLHAY
+717 IIGKGLHAY

-731 ADSFTDC
+731 ADSFADC

-818 EDETEQVTLN
+818 EDETEHVTLN

-872 ERSFKIVDYIE
+872 ERPFKIVDYIE
-883 SNKIYYVSSD
+883 SNKIYYVSPD
-893 GTGDGSSEDLPMN
+893 GTGDGSSEDLPMSA
-906 VKDLNKLKLYAG
+906 KDLNKLKLYAG

-965 SNLEISNLK
+965 SNLEISNLR

-1057 KSIDIASEIADNTFE
+1057 KSIDIASEVADNTFE

-1119 FEDSLNDIKGHLLCD
+1119 FEDSLNDIKGNLLCD

-1159 YGNEVNSNVTV
+1159 YGNEANSNVTV

-1246 EVLPLAGWQKVSIA
+1246 EFLPLAGWQKVSIA

>member
-97 VCWDNGIEQKNMAI
+97 VCLDNDIEQKNMTI

-129 LVKIYNNGSL
+129 LVKIYNNDSL

-410 STILDEKNIDMSV
+410 STILDEKNIDMSI
-423 LYSFIDLTT
+423 LYSFINLTS

-505 IPYSGFTAYDLY
+505 ILYSGFTAYDLY

-553 VSAYDEF
+553 VSAYDKF

-706 LEEDNPIKNGL
+706 LEEENPIKNGL

-731 ADSFTDC
+731 ADSFADC

-965 SNLEISNLK
+965 SNLEISNLR

-1057 KSIDIASEIADNTFE
+1057 KSIDIASEVADNTFE

-1119 FEDSLNDIKGHLLCD
+1119 FDDSLNDIKGHLLCD

-1159 YGNEVNSNVTV
+1159 YGNEANSNVTV

-1214 GSPDRIIKNK
+1214 GSPDKIIKNK

-1231 KNSDIEEIT
+1231 KSSDIEEIT

>member
-1 MRKKKSSKKLL
+1 MYEVNKEVYYVKSYVSQFAEKISNAGITVQYINGTREKYEKSKNQLISLGAMNIKGEVCLGDYSKINNNYIWINELTKRRNLILL
-12 FKCIFFVFLC
+12 LNINPFRINSNNN
-22 VIIIRMCI
+22 
-30 GTVVVISK
+30 ISK
-38 KDKFSLKNIF
+38 TENFVKRINDDYGLKTFEVLNEVNFRYKTDEDIRWYKICMNKLIYDFPSMNFLTSTNANSYNDKNKISSIEFYDRYNSELENRILYYNIHPYSFKSDEELKNKIKEHKDLISKNGGF
-48 NYGISDLNEDSGEN
+48 AYLNATEYGITTYLTTED
-62 SYSFEIDD
+62 
-70 EDGFVYSD
+70 
-78 TLKIKINILKY
+78 
-89 SNDNNYNI
+89 
-97 VCWDNGIEQKNMAI
+97 EQAK
-111 SSDYVETELE
+111 
-121 LNEGKNDI
+121 I
-129 LVKIYNNGSL
+129 LVKQTVTL
-139 ENEYSKCVYYIKPY
+139 EKDVK
-153 THQFLDELTLKGVGC
+153 
-168 QFRPT
+168 
-173 IYETNY
+173 Y
-179 KKSINLIT
+179 KILY
-187 KIGAQVVRCD
+187 D
-197 LKWHTLQAP
+197 LW
-206 SGKYIYLDYYD
+206 S
-217 GWINSLKE
+217 
-225 KNIKIIAPIS
+225 
-235 GMGNF
+235 
-240 LGSDQQISSEEE
+240 
-252 SKKFINF
+252 
-259 YNFVSDRYNGKL
+259 
-271 DYVELFNEPN
+271 
-281 NSAYFNDETINWYVK
+281 
-296 TAKKISDLR
+296 
-305 KNNVIAGVAASY
+305 
-317 MQDKPK
+317 
-323 EVSISTY
+323 
-330 FNKATNAGLT
+330 
-340 QYNIPFSYHVYDYE
+340 
-354 NKKIQNASLLNKL
+354 
-367 NVISDLFLNDGGFEK
+367 
-382 KYLTEYGVS
+382 
-391 TYTTNK
+391 
-397 ITEEQ
+397 
-402 QAEKVVQQ
+402 AEK
-410 STILDEKNIDMSV
+410 EGE
-423 LYSFIDLTT
+423 Y
-432 NKGVRGDNFG
+432 DNFG
-442 LMGNDYTPKKAYYSM
+442 LLTNDYKPRPAYYSM
-457 KNYYQNTNG
+457 KKYYENTNG
-466 AEYIGAISSVA
+466 AEYIGSIPSVA

-491 LAVCWSRDSSKTIE
+491 LVVCWSSDKNKTIE

-538 NVDRSYFYR
+538 NADRSYFYR

-553 VSAYDEF
+553 ASAYDEF

-569 SSDEMIAVK
+569 SSDEMIVVK

-673 NKASANVSVE
+673 NKASANSDVE

-731 ADSFTDC
+731 ADSFADC
-738 YLETPEITIQ
+738 YLETPEIAIQ

-804 IDKDAPVISGIDER
+804 IDKDAPAISGIDER

-872 ERSFKIVDYIE
+872 ERSFKIVNYIE
-883 SNKIYYVSSD
+883 SNKIYYVSPD

-965 SNLEISNLK
+965 SNLEISNLR
-974 FTNNAESCLVTN
+974 FTNNVESCLVTN

-1057 KSIDIASEIADNTFE
+1057 KSIDIASEVADNTFE

-1100 FEVSVYSNLF
+1100 FDVSVYSNLF

-1159 YGNEVNSNVTV
+1159 YGNEANSNVTV

-1214 GSPDRIIKNK
+1214 GSPDKIIKNK

-1231 KNSDIEEIT
+1231 KTSDIEEIT

>member
-1 MRKKKSSKKLL
+1 MNLFKKSRKKLL
-12 FKCIFFVFLC
+12 FFIIFFGMIIFFVLM
-22 VIIIRMCI
+22 V
-30 GTVVVISK
+30 
-38 KDKFSLKNIF
+38 L
-48 NYGISDLNEDSGEN
+48 
-62 SYSFEIDD
+62 
-70 EDGFVYSD
+70 
-78 TLKIKINILKY
+78 IK
-89 SNDNNYNI
+89 NYNI
-97 VCWDNGIEQKNMAI
+97 KSFRELYDRAVIGNFSKMFNDTGESECIIDINSEDSCIYGN
-111 SSDYVETELE
+111 YLETS
-121 LNEGKNDI
+121 
-129 LVKIYNNGSL
+129 VKITDIKKDAVYKL
-139 ENEYSKCVYYIKPY
+139 ECVLNSEKVGEYTIFNTNEVKNIEIKKEGENLVDIKLFKDDECIASISREVYVIFPY
-153 THQFLDELTLKGVGC
+153 QRQFLDELNSNGISTH
-168 QFRPT
+168 F
-173 IYETNY
+173 NY
-179 KKSINLIT
+179 KLDDFRTIKFLKNLGIHIVRDDISWKYIEGNKGEYDFSHDDEWIKELYENDMELIAIINNPGELLGDDY
-187 KIGAQVVRCD
+187 KISNDEEVTSLVNFVVAFAKRYPQIKYYEI
-197 LKWHTLQAP
+197 LNEPNL
-206 SGKYIYLDYYD
+206 KYIYDSDIEFYNKAVIAIEQELYKLD
-217 GWINSLKE
+217 SK
-225 KNIKIIAPIS
+225 IKILS
-235 GMGNF
+235 GVT
-240 LGSDQQISSEEE
+240 SC
-252 SKKFINF
+252 
-259 YNFVSDRYNGKL
+259 
-271 DYVELFNEPN
+271 
-281 NSAYFNDETINWYVK
+281 
-296 TAKKISDLR
+296 
-305 KNNVIAGVAASY
+305 VAADEK
-317 MQDKPK
+317 DKLS
-323 EVSISTY
+323 SITY
-330 FNKATNAGLT
+330 LERILK
-340 QYNIPFSYHVYDYE
+340 V
-354 NKKIQNASLLNKL
+354 NKL
-367 NVISDLFLNDGGFEK
+367 TNNQFSIHQYDPTNSGTWADRMVKLHKKLINDYGGFEK
-382 KYLTEYGVS
+382 LSVTECGI
-391 TYTTNK
+391 TTNLGGK
-397 ITEEQ
+397 FNEEGQ
-402 QAEKVVQQ
+402 GERLVKCLEQFTNA
-410 STILDEKNIDMSV
+410 NIDLKI
-423 LYSFIDLTT
+423 LYNSRNIGTSLSSTEHNYGILT
-432 NKGVRGDNFG
+432 NA
-442 LMGNDYTPKKAYYSM
+442 YIPKKSYYIL
-457 KNYYQNTNG
+457 KNYYTNTNG
-466 AEYIGAISSVA
+466 SEYIGKIIEENL
-477 DGLEFH
+477 GIN
-483 VYDKDGVP
+483 VYDKDGMLLLIV
-491 LAVCWSRDSSKTIE
+491 RKNNDSIDGTIE

-538 NVDRSYFYR
+538 NADRSYFYR

-553 VSAYDEF
+553 ASAYDEF

-569 SSDEMIAVK
+569 SSDEMIVVK

-673 NKASANVSVE
+673 NKASANSDVE

-731 ADSFTDC
+731 ADSFADC
-738 YLETPEITIQ
+738 YLETPEIAIQ

-818 EDETEQVTLN
+818 EDETEHVTLN

-872 ERSFKIVDYIE
+872 ERPFKIVDYIE
-883 SNKIYYVSSD
+883 SNKIYYVSPD
-893 GTGDGSSEDLPMN
+893 GTGDGSSEDLPMSA
-906 VKDLNKLKLYAG
+906 KDLNKLKLYAG

-965 SNLEISNLK
+965 SNLEISNLR

-1057 KSIDIASEIADNTFE
+1057 KSIDIASEVADNTFE

-1119 FEDSLNDIKGHLLCD
+1119 FDDSLNDIKGHLLCD

-1153 KTLGDE
+1153 KTLCDE
-1159 YGNEVNSNVTV
+1159 YGNEANSNVTV

-1214 GSPDRIIKNK
+1214 GSPDKIIKNK

-1231 KNSDIEEIT
+1231 KISDIEEIT

>member
-1 MRKKKSSKKLL
+1 MKKNGIFFLITIFLVLTVILVICFSKYNGIINLEKYKMKLNNL
-12 FKCIFFVFLC
+12 LINKQNYELEISEENKCIY
-22 VIIIRMCI
+22 
-30 GTVVVISK
+30 
-38 KDKFSLKNIF
+38 DK
-48 NYGISDLNEDSGEN
+48 E
-62 SYSFEIDD
+62 
-70 EDGFVYSD
+70 
-78 TLKIKINILKY
+78 IKINVKINNFSENTKY
-89 SNDNNYNI
+89 KLVAIVNNQTSEFEIVSNE
-97 VCWDNGIEQKNMAI
+97 CMI
-111 SSDYVETELE
+111 SLPQNV
-121 LNEGKNDI
+121 EGKKQVTLNLYENDEI
-129 LVKIYNNGSL
+129 V
-139 ENEYSKCVYYIKPY
+139 ENIDEELYIVFNYEK
-153 THQFLDELTLKGVGC
+153 QFLDEISEYGVQVHYRDG
-168 QFRPT
+168 T
-173 IYETNY
+173 KEKIES
-179 KKSINLIT
+179 SINLLKNLGINYVRSDFLYNSIYFKNGT
-187 KIGAQVVRCD
+187 QNYEAYDKWVNKIKNNTNVKILAVLGGYALSDNNKKFDSLDEINEYKSFPKILSNMFSNIDFFEVFNELNLESSYKKAYYTEED
-197 LKWHTLQAP
+197 MKFY
-206 SGKYIYLDYYD
+206 KYLLE
-217 GWINSLKE
+217 SLE
-225 KNIKIIAPIS
+225 NKNIMIAGTS
-235 GMGNF
+235 TTKNLKGN
-240 LGSDQQISSEEE
+240 SISS
-252 SKKFINF
+252 IDF
-259 YNFVSDRYNGKL
+259 YNLLNNIGGLDRINNVAIHPYTTNNVGRVSEIIEQHRK
-271 DYVELFNEPN
+271 LFND
-281 NSAYFNDETINWYVK
+281 F
-296 TAKKISDLR
+296 
-305 KNNVIAGVAASY
+305 GG
-317 MQDKPK
+317 
-323 EVSISTY
+323 
-330 FNKATNAGLT
+330 F
-340 QYNIPFSYHVYDYE
+340 
-354 NKKIQNASLLNKL
+354 LNL
-367 NVISDLFLNDGGFEK
+367 NV
-382 KYLTEYGVS
+382 TEYGS
-391 TYTTNK
+391 TLLYISDK
-397 ITEEQ
+397 L
-402 QAEKVVQQ
+402 QANDLVKQT
-410 STILDEKNIDMSV
+410 TILEKNNIKLKI
-423 LYSFIDLTT
+423 LYTLWTT
-432 NKGVRGDNFG
+432 TSNLKSYEQFG
-442 LMGNDYTPKKAYYSM
+442 LLTNDYKPRLSYYSM

-466 AEYIGAISSVA
+466 SEYIGDIPSVA

-491 LAVCWSRDSSKTIE
+491 LVVCWSSDKNKTIE
-505 IPYSGFTAYDLY
+505 IPYSGFIAYDLY
-517 GNEIENT
+517 GNVIENT
-524 DGKLSITSSPVYLK
+524 DGNLNITNSPVYLK
-538 NVDRSYFYR
+538 NADRSYFYR

-673 NKASANVSVE
+673 NKVSANVSVE

-706 LEEDNPIKNGL
+706 LEEENPIKNGL
-717 IISKGLHAY
+717 IIGKGLHAY
-726 YLAGW
+726 YLASW
-731 ADSFTDC
+731 ADSFADC
-738 YLETPEITIQ
+738 YLETPEIAIQ

-804 IDKDAPVISGIDER
+804 IDKDAPAISGIDER

-866 RAGNSS
+866 RAGNYS
-872 ERSFKIVDYIE
+872 ERSFKIVNYIE
-883 SNKIYYVSSD
+883 SNKIYYVSPD

-965 SNLEISNLK
+965 FNLEISNLR

-1159 YGNEVNSNVTV
+1159 YGNEANSNVTV

>member
-1 MRKKKSSKKLL
+1 MNNKKILKIILDEDDDMNKRLIKWSLCIVLFIIFVCILFEINKENFLSKKL
-12 FKCIFFVFLC
+12 KS
-22 VIIIRMCI
+22 
-30 GTVVVISK
+30 TS
-38 KDKFSLKNIF
+38 IF
-48 NYGISDLNEDSGEN
+48 NY
-62 SYSFEIDD
+62 FIDNASRIYID
-70 EDGFVYSD
+70 IFDNQNNNVVYS
-78 TLKIKINILKY
+78 KKINVSINDFDKNKKY
-89 SNDNNYNI
+89 EVSINLDNNSIKEEMLN
-97 VCWDNGIEQKNMAI
+97 DTEEIEVSYI
-111 SSDYVETELE
+111 S
-121 LNEGKNDI
+121 EGKNSINIKIYEDETVI
-129 LVKIYNNGSL
+129 YDKTQEIYYVENYKKQFLDKLNFNGISTHYGDNKEKEYNNTEKLVKSFGIQYVRTDFFQKQVYNNGIYDFSKYDKWVRDL
-139 ENEYSKCVYYIKPY
+139 TNNTGIKILCLLNGVRYSDYIINSNEEVEDFFKYYQNLKNHYPYICDFEILNEINANSANFKKGYFSNNDMQWYVKLVSEMYEKKESDNLFLAGITTALNTSENESSTVDFYDLFNTSRGFEVSNDYNIHPY
-153 THQFLDELTLKGVGC
+153 AS
-168 QFRPT
+168 
-173 IYETNY
+173 N
-179 KKSINLIT
+179 
-187 KIGAQVVRCD
+187 
-197 LKWHTLQAP
+197 
-206 SGKYIYLDYYD
+206 
-217 GWINSLKE
+217 
-225 KNIKIIAPIS
+225 
-235 GMGNF
+235 NF
-240 LGSDQQISSEEE
+240 
-252 SKKFINF
+252 K
-259 YNFVSDRYNGKL
+259 
-271 DYVELFNEPN
+271 LFNEKIQSGVDKSN
-281 NSAYFNDETINWYVK
+281 EFGGFNYLDASEYGSTVYFMTEEAQAY
-296 TAKKISDLR
+296 S
-305 KNNVIAGVAASY
+305 NVIQSVY
-317 MQDKPK
+317 LD
-323 EVSISTY
+323 
-330 FNKATNAGLT
+330 NKNYRL
-340 QYNIPFSYHVYDYE
+340 
-354 NKKIQNASLLNKL
+354 K
-367 NVISDLFLNDGGFEK
+367 
-382 KYLTEYGVS
+382 
-391 TYTTNK
+391 
-397 ITEEQ
+397 
-402 QAEKVVQQ
+402 
-410 STILDEKNIDMSV
+410 V
-423 LYSFIDLTT
+423 LYALWTNTDVNHPSFKFGI
-432 NKGVRGDNFG
+432 VDNE
-442 LMGNDYTPKKAYYSM
+442 YHPRPSYYSM
-457 KNYYQNTNG
+457 KKYYENTNG
-466 AEYIGAISSVA
+466 SEYIGTVTNVA
-477 DGLEFH
+477 DGLEFY
-483 VYDKDGVP
+483 VYDKDGDP
-491 LAVCWSRDSSKTIE
+491 LIICWSSDKNKTIE
-505 IPYSGFTAYDLY
+505 IPYSGFIAYDLY
-517 GNEIENT
+517 GNVIENT
-524 DGKLSITSSPVYLK
+524 DGNLDITISPVYLK
-538 NVDRSYFYR
+538 NADRSYFYR

-651 ITAKDVSNANLT
+651 ITAKDVSKANLT
-663 ATEKIMNTFD
+663 ATEKIMNIFD
-673 NKASANVSVE
+673 NKVSANVSVE

-706 LEEDNPIKNGL
+706 LEEENPIKNGL

-731 ADSFTDC
+731 ADSFADC

-779 TENGSFTFKYT
+779 TENGSFTFKYI

-839 TKDGQDVSFSNGD
+839 TKDGQNVSFSNGD

-866 RAGNSS
+866 RAGNSF

-965 SNLEISNLK
+965 SNLEISNLR

-1057 KSIDIASEIADNTFE
+1057 KSIDIASEVADNTFE

-1159 YGNEVNSNVTV
+1159 YGNEANSNVTV

-1224 VMGLEEM
+1224 VMGLDEM

>member
-1 MRKKKSSKKLL
+1 MKSKILKKIILISVICFLL
-12 FKCIFFVFLC
+12 IFFMLAICRTGIIKVENWSNSNFFMSEEIDFKIESPS
-22 VIIIRMCI
+22 VIYDDFCELKLYVNQDEKDALIKVLYNDQCSEYTITGSEI
-30 GTVVVISK
+30 TVP
-38 KDKFSLKNIF
+38 LKN
-48 NYGISDLNEDSGEN
+48 
-62 SYSFEIDD
+62 
-70 EDGFVYSD
+70 
-78 TLKIKINILKY
+78 
-89 SNDNNYNI
+89 
-97 VCWDNGIEQKNMAI
+97 
-111 SSDYVETELE
+111 
-121 LNEGKNDI
+121 LNEGKNN
-129 LVKIYNNGSL
+129 VKIVVTKE
-139 ENEYSKCVYYIKPY
+139 ENQIYSEEKSIYYIKPY
-153 THQFLDELTLKGVGC
+153 VEQFNDKSEKNGVVVHY
-168 QFRPT
+168 RDSNPN
-173 IYETNY
+173 YEDVDQ
-179 KKSINLIT
+179 SINQLDSLGIQYIRT
-187 KIGAQVVRCD
+187 D
-197 LKWHTLQAP
+197 FLQ
-206 SGKYIYLDYYD
+206 SSILNQTTGEYNFDKYDN
-217 GWINSLKE
+217 WINKIISKNS
-225 KNIKIIAPIS
+225 NIKIVAIID
-235 GMGNF
+235 GIFKHGGNRIID
-240 LGSDQQISSEEE
+240 SDEEVDEYVDFVEDIYKKYPQI
-252 SKKFINF
+252 KYFQ
-259 YNFVSDRYNGKL
+259 VL
-271 DYVELFNEPN
+271 NEPN
-281 NSAYFNDETINWYVK
+281 SYATWKINYNNVNDIQWYSKIYEKLFKKNNLKDKILTSGTETPDSENENKITSLRFYNEFSRMGGLNYINNISFHPYAFNDLYRLKLIIN
-296 TAKKISDLR
+296 DHR
-305 KNNVIAGVAASY
+305 KYSN
-317 MQDKPK
+317 
-323 EVSISTY
+323 
-330 FNKATNAGLT
+330 
-340 QYNIPFSYHVYDYE
+340 E
-354 NKKIQNASLLNKL
+354 N
-367 NVISDLFLNDGGFEK
+367 GGFNYLNITEYGSTIR
-382 KYLTEYGVS
+382 YLTEEKQAFDLVKQSVFLDSRNINLKILYNLW
-391 TYTTNK
+391 TTSNNSNSL
-397 ITEEQ
+397 EQ
-402 QAEKVVQQ
+402 
-410 STILDEKNIDMSV
+410 
-423 LYSFIDLTT
+423 
-432 NKGVRGDNFG
+432 FG
-442 LMGNDYTPKKAYYSM
+442 LLRNDYTPRPSYYSM
-457 KNYYQNTNG
+457 KKYYENTNG
-466 AEYIGAISSVA
+466 SEYIGYIQNSE
-477 DGLEFH
+477 LTFH

-491 LAVCWSRDSSKTIE
+491 LVVCWSNDNSKTIE

-538 NVDRSYFYR
+538 NADRSYFYR

-651 ITAKDVSNANLT
+651 ITAKDVSNANLM

-706 LEEDNPIKNGL
+706 LEEENPIKNGL
-717 IISKGLHAY
+717 IIGKGLHAY

-731 ADSFTDC
+731 ADSFADC

-818 EDETEQVTLN
+818 EDETEHVTLN

-866 RAGNSS
+866 RAENSS
-872 ERSFKIVDYIE
+872 ERPFKIVDYIE
-883 SNKIYYVSSD
+883 SNKIYYVSPD
-893 GTGDGSSEDLPMN
+893 GTGDGSSEDLPMSA
-906 VKDLNKLKLYAG
+906 KDLNKLKLYAG

-965 SNLEISNLK
+965 SNLKISNLR

-1057 KSIDIASEIADNTFE
+1057 KSIDIASEVADNTFE

-1119 FEDSLNDIKGHLLCD
+1119 FDDSLNDIKGHLLCD

-1159 YGNEVNSNVTV
+1159 YGNEANSNVTV

-1231 KNSDIEEIT
+1231 KTSDIEEIT

>member
-1 MRKKKSSKKLL
+1 MKKNGIFFLITIFLVLTVILVICFSKYNGIINLEKYKMKLNNL
-12 FKCIFFVFLC
+12 LINKQNYELEISEENKCIY
-22 VIIIRMCI
+22 
-30 GTVVVISK
+30 
-38 KDKFSLKNIF
+38 DK
-48 NYGISDLNEDSGEN
+48 E
-62 SYSFEIDD
+62 
-70 EDGFVYSD
+70 
-78 TLKIKINILKY
+78 IKINVKINNFSENTKY
-89 SNDNNYNI
+89 KLVAIVNNQTSEFEIVSNE
-97 VCWDNGIEQKNMAI
+97 CMI
-111 SSDYVETELE
+111 SLPQNV
-121 LNEGKNDI
+121 EGKKQVTLNLYENDEI
-129 LVKIYNNGSL
+129 V
-139 ENEYSKCVYYIKPY
+139 ENIDEELYIVFNYEK
-153 THQFLDELTLKGVGC
+153 QFLDEISEYGVQVHYRDG
-168 QFRPT
+168 T
-173 IYETNY
+173 KEKIES
-179 KKSINLIT
+179 SINLLKNLGINYVRSDFLYNSIYFKNGT
-187 KIGAQVVRCD
+187 QNYEAYDKWVNKIKNNTNVKILAVLGGYALSDNNKKFDSLDEINEYKSFPKILSNMFSNIDFFEVFNELNLESSYKKAYYTEED
-197 LKWHTLQAP
+197 MKFY
-206 SGKYIYLDYYD
+206 KYLLE
-217 GWINSLKE
+217 SLE
-225 KNIKIIAPIS
+225 NKNIMIAGTS
-235 GMGNF
+235 TTKNLKGN
-240 LGSDQQISSEEE
+240 SISS
-252 SKKFINF
+252 IDF
-259 YNFVSDRYNGKL
+259 YNLLNNIGGLDRINNVAIHPYTTNNVGRVSEIIEQHRK
-271 DYVELFNEPN
+271 LFND
-281 NSAYFNDETINWYVK
+281 F
-296 TAKKISDLR
+296 
-305 KNNVIAGVAASY
+305 GG
-317 MQDKPK
+317 
-323 EVSISTY
+323 
-330 FNKATNAGLT
+330 F
-340 QYNIPFSYHVYDYE
+340 
-354 NKKIQNASLLNKL
+354 LNL
-367 NVISDLFLNDGGFEK
+367 NV
-382 KYLTEYGVS
+382 TEYGS
-391 TYTTNK
+391 TLLYISDK
-397 ITEEQ
+397 V
-402 QAEKVVQQ
+402 QADDLVKQT
-410 STILDEKNIDMSV
+410 TILEKNNIKLKI
-423 LYSFIDLTT
+423 LYTLWTT
-432 NKGVRGDNFG
+432 TSNLKSYEQFG
-442 LMGNDYTPKKAYYSM
+442 LLTNDYKPRLSYYSM

-466 AEYIGAISSVA
+466 SEYIGAIPSVA

-505 IPYSGFTAYDLY
+505 ILYSGFTAYDLY

-651 ITAKDVSNANLT
+651 ITAKDVSKANLT
-663 ATEKIMNTFD
+663 ATEKIMNIFD
-673 NKASANVSVE
+673 NKVSANVSVE

-706 LEEDNPIKNGL
+706 LEEENPIKNGL

-731 ADSFTDC
+731 ADSFADC

-866 RAGNSS
+866 RAGNSF

-883 SNKIYYVSSD
+883 SNKIYYVSPD
-893 GTGDGSSEDLPMN
+893 GTGDGSSEDLPMSA
-906 VKDLNKLKLYAG
+906 KDLNKLKLYAG

-965 SNLEISNLK
+965 SNLEISNLR

-1057 KSIDIASEIADNTFE
+1057 KSIDIASEVADNTFE

-1159 YGNEVNSNVTV
+1159 YGNEANSNVTV

-1214 GSPDRIIKNK
+1214 GSPDKIIKNK

-1231 KNSDIEEIT
+1231 KTSDIEEIT